1 MFKIA
6 LDLMP
11 SDSHKIIIRADKTP
25 AGKHTRRF
33 NSPTI
38 DEVAVII
45 VGENLQSRDIV
56 LHRRNSD
63 LKRVSE
69 THRSYDALQ
78 YPLIF
83 WQGEDGYH
91 FNIKMVNE
99 VTAPLLAVFVL
110 APESPPRISEEMT
123 RSNDLVFCNLHTRS
137 PVLKPTKK
145 VSAMNFYSYR
155 LMIRQGEVNH
165 ILMCQRLFHQFAVD
179 MYVKIETERL
189 TYIRL
194 NQRQLRSEEYIHLRD
209 AINADGNVNN
219 VGRMTILPATYIGSP
234 CHMHEYAQ
242 GAMSYVRHYGRPDLF
257 VTFTC
262 NPKWSEIKRELLHS
276 QTPVDRHDI
285 TARVFKQRLKSLMNF
300 LLKHCVYGRVRC
312 WMYSVEWQKRGLPHA
327 HILVWLVHKIRPDQ
341 IDSII
346 SAEIPDETVDPK
358 LHAVVTKHMIHG
370 PCGLFNYNS
379 PCMVDGKCSK
389 RYPRDLLAE
398 TITGNDGHPLYRRR
412 SVADNGRSVV
422 VKVRGQNVDVANRW
436 IMPYSPIL
444 SKVFET
450 HINVEYCNSVKSI
463 KYICKYVNKGS
474 DMAVFAVTN
483 ANDEISQYQMGR
495 YVSSNEAF
503 WRIFSFAIH
512 ERHPTVVHLAVHLE
526 NGQRVYFNES
536 NAADRA
542 ARPPSTTLTSFCQTD
557 DFARTLLY
565 ADVPRNYTWNA
576 SSKSFQRRKQ
586 GTPVEG
592 HPNVFSSDAL
602 GRIYT
607 VHPNNDECY
616 YLRLLLVNVRA
627 PISFKQ
633 LRTVNGQLCATYR
646 EACQLLH
653 LLENDS
659 HWMIRSRIP

>member
-1 MFKIA
+1 MRPDTCA
-6 LDLMP
+6 
-11 SDSHKIIIRADKTP
+11 
-25 AGKHTRRF
+25 
-33 NSPTI
+33 
-38 DEVAVII
+38 
-45 VGENLQSRDIV
+45 
-56 LHRRNSD
+56 
-63 LKRVSE
+63 E
-69 THRSYDALQ
+69 T
-78 YPLIF
+78 
-83 WQGEDGYH
+83 
-91 FNIKMVNE
+91 N
-99 VTAPLLAVFVL
+99 
-110 APESPPRISEEMT
+110 
-123 RSNDLVFCNLHTRS
+123 
-137 PVLKPTKK
+137 KK

-165 ILMCQRLFHQFAVD
+165 ILMYQRLFHQFAVD

-209 AINADGNVNN
+209 SINADGNVNN
-219 VGRMTILPATYIGSP
+219 D
-234 CHMHEYAQ
+234 
-242 GAMSYVRHYGRPDLF
+242 AMSYVRHYGRPDLF

-262 NPKWSEIKRELLHS
+262 NPKWSEIKRELLYS

-285 TARVFKQRLKSLMNF
+285 TARVFKQKLKSLMNF
-300 LLKHCVYGRVRC
+300 LIKHCVYGRVRC

-327 HILVWLVHKIRPDQ
+327 HILIWLVDKIRPNE

-346 SAEIPDETVDPK
+346 SAEIPHETVDPK
-358 LHAVVTKHMIHG
+358 LHAVFTKHMIHG

-398 TITGNDGHPLYRRR
+398 TITGNDGYPLYRRR

-422 VKVRGQNVDVANRW
+422 VKVRGQNVDVDNRW
-436 IMPYSPIL
+436 IVPYSPIL
-444 SKVFET
+444 SKAFES
-450 HINVEYCNSVKSI
+450 HINVEYCNSVKSV

-474 DMAVFAVTN
+474 DMAVFPVTN

-495 YVSSNEAF
+495 Y
-503 WRIFSFAIH
+503 
-512 ERHPTVVHLAVHLE
+512 
-526 NGQRVYFNES
+526 
-536 NAADRA
+536 
-542 ARPPSTTLTSFCQTD
+542 
-557 DFARTLLY
+557 
-565 ADVPRNYTWNA
+565 
-576 SSKSFQRRKQ
+576 RRKQ
-586 GTPVEG
+586 GMPVEG

-616 YLRLLLVNVRA
+616 YLRLLLVNVRG

-659 HWMIRSRIP
+659 HWDDTLKDSVISSSPHQIRTLFAIIISTCFPSNPKDLWVKYRDDMSEGVLHRVRRQTLNPTLQMTTEIYNETLIMIENMCLLMANKVLSCLGMTAPNRHMHDALNHELQREQQYDIEALAETVRTNVPQLNQQQKIAYNTLIEAVNSGSGGIYFLDAPGGTGKTFLISLLLARIR